1 MKSFIAYSMFALLM
15 ILSPV
20 ANSEYPTKPIRI
32 VLGMS
37 AASTFPIITR
47 TITSNVPDKNFH
59 FFNDHKTGQGN
70 LVAYQFAANSKPDG
84 YTIVFTST
92 SVVINPLLHRDAGY
106 DASKNFEP
114 LLFIGTVDNG
124 LIAHPLVPFNTTKQL
139 VAYAKRNPNKIMYG
153 HNGFATQ
160 SYLAMELLAHAAN
173 IKFTSVPYSSRGT
186 DQAFIDVAGG
196 QIDLS
201 LIVIGRVGGYVSTGK
216 VKLIATTGSTRS
228 KLFPNVPTMG
238 ESIKGT
244 ESSIWYILQVPTGVP
259 PDIKQRL
266 SAQLIEGM
274 KSIAAQSILE
284 NVGVEPVTMEQ
295 AAMVKFIALEAAK
308 WKKITTSKQLKIE

>member
-1 MKSFIAYSMFALLM
+1 MFATFTA
-15 ILSPV
+15 IVCFAVS
-20 ANSEYPTKPIRI
+20 AAEYPTKPIRV

-47 TITSNVPDKNFH
+47 TITSNVPNKNFH

-70 LVAYQFAANSKPDG
+70 LLAYQFAAGSKPDG
-84 YTIVFTST
+84 YTVVFTST
-92 SVVINPLLHRDAGY
+92 SVVINPLLHKDAGY
-106 DASKNFEP
+106 DATKSFEP

-124 LIAHPLVPFNTTKQL
+124 LIAHPSVPFNTTKQL
-139 VAYAKRNPNKIMYG
+139 IAYAKRNPNKIMYG

-160 SYLAMELLAHAAN
+160 SYLAMELLSLTAN
-173 IKFTSVPYSSRGT
+173 VKFTSVPYSSRGT

-216 VKLIATTGSTRS
+216 VKLIATTGSSRN
-228 KLFPNVPTMG
+228 KLFPDVPTMS
-238 ESIKGT
+238 EHVKGT
-244 ESSIWYILQVPTGVP
+244 ESSIWYILQVPAGVP

-266 SAQLIEGM
+266 TEQLAGGL
-274 KSIAAQSILE
+274 KSTAAQSILE
-284 NVGVEPVTMEQ
+284 NVGVEPVTIEQ
-295 AAMVKFIALEAAK
+295 AAMIKFIALEAAK
-308 WKKITTSKQLKIE
+308 WKKITTTKQLKIE